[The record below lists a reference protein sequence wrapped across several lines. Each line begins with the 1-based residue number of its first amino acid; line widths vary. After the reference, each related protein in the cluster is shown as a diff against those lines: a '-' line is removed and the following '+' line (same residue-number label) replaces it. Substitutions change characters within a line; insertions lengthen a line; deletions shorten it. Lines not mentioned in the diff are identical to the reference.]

1 MSSTANQ
8 TTSERVTGWIGTPAS
23 VFVHT
28 LLFAGAFALPFWGI
42 SFDHVL
48 LVLTTIVSLEAIYL
62 AIFIQMTVNRNTAS
76 LAGVEEDIEDIHEE
90 VEDLGEDV
98 EEISEDID
106 RIQGDAAEEE
116 SDEEKTRLA
125 LMNIE
130 TNLQKIAQEIE
141 AMRTRNISHAKIDA
155 DPNATV

>member
-1 MSSTANQ
+1 MTSTANQ

-23 VFVHT
+23 IAVHT
-28 LLFAGAFALPFWGI
+28 LIFAGTFALPLWGI
-42 SFDHVL
+42 SFERIL
-48 LVLTTIVSLEAIYL
+48 LVLTTVVSLEAIYL

-76 LAGVEEDIEDIHEE
+76 LADVEEDIEDIHEE
-90 VEDLGEDV
+90 VEGLGEDV

-106 RIQGDAAEEE
+106 RIQGDTAEEE

-125 LMNIE
+125 LLSIE
-130 TNLQKIAQEIE
+130 ANLRKIAQEIG
-141 AMRTRNISHAKIDA
+141 AIRTRNNNQPKIDA